1 MQRLTGLLLAM
12 ALLAMSAPAFTEAAE
27 VERLEQEVAEL
38 RARLERLE
46 ALLEAQTAADGD
58 LEAAP
63 ADRRDDS
70 DPEARALLRVDDPDS
85 GRPLVIERSVL
96 EEAIIGAERVEEQ
109 RQADAGERA
118 RDVQIGGA
126 LRFNHFFREDIS
138 DSRVRRGESGF
149 DLFRLNVDG
158 AVQNVLIS
166 AEYRHTP
173 DLDTIRYG
181 WIGYQFDNQD
191 RIKLGIHQVPFG
203 LLPFAAHNYWF
214 GVPHYAGFADNHDLG
229 LAWEGSRGPWDMHLA
244 FYKNEELGN
253 AGSLS
258 RYAPDLVFTGDPDQG
273 QNEDI
278 NRLNARLAY
287 VMGRETGC
295 EHEFGLSGQY
305 GELYNP
311 VTERRGDHWAA
322 AGHLDSRCGR
332 WNVQLQGIRYDY
344 DPANPEGVNDDV
356 VQLGA
361 LGASYGLAAT
371 GTIATANLA
380 YNFEPPL
387 PVLDQ
392 VICYN
397 NYSRLF
403 KDAGG
408 GRDSQINTLG
418 CGVGLGPLFTYVD
431 LILARNM
438 IFLGDGSLADG
449 GEGRWRSRFNINVGY
464 YW

>member
-1 MQRLTGLLLAM
+1 MERMSRLLPVWVM
-12 ALLAMSAPAFTEAAE
+12 ACCLVAPAYANTSK
-27 VERLEQEVAEL
+27 VERLEREVSDL
-38 RARLERLE
+38 RARLEQLE
-46 ALLEAQTAADGD
+46 ALLEAQTDSSPESMAAVEPDAV
-58 LEAAP
+58 E
-63 ADRRDDS
+63 
-70 DPEARALLRVDDPDS
+70 ETLLQVESQR
-85 GRPLVIERSVL
+85 LVTVQRQVL
-96 EEAIIGAERVEEQ
+96 EDAMTGAERVEEAQ
-109 RQADAGERA
+109 QASVEADSPPVR
-118 RDVQIGGA
+118 IGGA

-158 AVQNVLIS
+158 SVRDVLIA
-166 AEYRHTP
+166 AEYRYTP
-173 DLDTIRYG
+173 DMDSIRYG
-181 WIGYQFDNQD
+181 WIGYEFDD
-191 RIKLGIHQVPFG
+191 ESRIKLGIHQVPFG

-229 LAWEGSRGPWDMHLA
+229 LAYQRRDGPWETHLA

-253 AGSLS
+253 AGSLN
-258 RYAPDLVFTGDPDQG
+258 RYAPDLVFTGDPTQA

-278 NRLNARLAY
+278 NRFNARLAY
-287 VMGRETGC
+287 TLGRDTGC
-295 EHEFGLSGQY
+295 EHEIGFSGQF

-311 VTERRGDHWAA
+311 VTEGRGDHWAA

-344 DPANPEGVNDDV
+344 DPDNPAGVSDDT
-356 VQLGA
+356 VQLGGY
-361 LGASYGLAAT
+361 GASYGLAAT

-387 PVLDQ
+387 EVLDQ

-403 KDAGG
+403 KDSDGF
-408 GRDSQINTLG
+408 RDSEVNTLG
-418 CGVGLGPLFTYVD
+418 CGIGLGPLFTYVD
-431 LILARNM
+431 LILARNL
-438 IFLGDGSLADG
+438 IFFGDGSLADG
-449 GEGRWRSRFNINVGY
+449 GESRWRSRFNINVGY

>member
-1 MQRLTGLLLAM
+1 MRSLAGMLSMLVVLAALTQAVQ
-12 ALLAMSAPAFTEAAE
+12 ADSAE
-27 VERLEQEVAEL
+27 VERLEREVADL

-46 ALLEAQTAADGD
+46 TLLEAQAETDPDLQAAAD
-58 LEAAP
+58 AATRTAP
-63 ADRRDDS
+63 ERRQ
-70 DPEARALLRVDDPDS
+70 PEPQ
-85 GRPLVIERSVL
+85 VL
-96 EEAIIGAERVEEQ
+96 EDAIIGAEQLEEQ
-109 RQADAGERA
+109 RQARSAPEEQA
-118 RDVQIGGA
+118 VQIGGA
-126 LRFNHFFREDIS
+126 LRFNHFFREDVS

-158 AVQNVLIS
+158 AVRDVLIS

-181 WIGYQFDNQD
+181 WIGYEFADES

-203 LLPFAAHNYWF
+203 LLPFDSHNYWF
-214 GVPHYAGFADNHDLG
+214 GMPHYAGFSDNYDLG
-229 LAWEGSRGPWDMHLA
+229 LAWQRRDGRWDLNLA

-253 AGSLS
+253 ASSLS
-258 RYAPDLVFTGDPDQG
+258 RYAPDLVLTGDPDQG

-278 NRLNARLAY
+278 NRFNARVAY
-287 VMGRETGC
+287 TAGRDTGC

-311 VTERRGDHWAA
+311 VTGSRGDHWAA
-322 AGHLDSRCGR
+322 AGHVDSRCGR
-332 WNVQLQGIRYDY
+332 WNLQLQGIHYDY
-344 DPANPEGVNDDV
+344 DPANPDGVSDDV

-361 LGASYGLAAT
+361 LGASYGLAAA
-371 GTIATANLA
+371 GTITTANLA
-380 YNFEPPL
+380 YNFEPPFE
-387 PVLDQ
+387 VLDQ

-403 KDAGG
+403 KEAGD

-418 CGVGLGPLFTYVD
+418 CGIGLGPLFTYVD

-438 IFLGDGSLADG
+438 IFFGDGSLAEG
-449 GEGRWRSRFNINVGY
+449 GESRWRSRFNINVGY